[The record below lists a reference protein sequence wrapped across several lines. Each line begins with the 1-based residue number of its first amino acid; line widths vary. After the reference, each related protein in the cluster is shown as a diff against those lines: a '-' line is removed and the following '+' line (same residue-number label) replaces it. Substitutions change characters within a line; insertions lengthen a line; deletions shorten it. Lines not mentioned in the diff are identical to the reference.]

1 MGAIAS
7 RSSSRR
13 REGRERRESREGRE
27 QLAPSKKARG
37 RESAVAAASGVATPN
52 LGSVAGNG
60 GPALGGV
67 LEQLTR
73 VQTGKHRVVT
83 CYLKLEPRD
92 RTRGK
97 YLIKI
102 KNRMKA
108 AFQALPRL
116 GLDREIA
123 DEVSRDLHRVQEF
136 LKKPGNLPHTQG
148 LAIFACEAIDLFEMV
163 PLPVVHRSR
172 LAVDVT
178 PLVRELASVE
188 EEFGRLLTVV
198 LDRSRAR
205 FFEVTAYHCREL
217 PGLRS
222 ETTRGKRFHA
232 DHDGSSG
239 WGEHTYNNRIRQ
251 EKQRHYEAIARE
263 LFSLDRHHP
272 AHGIVLA
279 GPGAEARAVEPFLHS
294 YLTER
299 LIGTVRLNPKEA
311 SAPSVHAATLE
322 VREAY
327 ERATERE
334 QVHEMLEGIGSG
346 WGVNGLGA
354 TLKAL
359 ARGQVRS
366 LLVNSDAGE
375 AGFRCGDS
383 GRLAPTEAEC
393 GGEGEPIPVI
403 DIVDDAIEEAL
414 RQGVDVNVVYEP
426 EARDAIESLGALLR
440 FR

>member
-7 RSSSRR
+7 RSSSR
-13 REGRERRESREGRE
+13 GRQG
-27 QLAPSKKARG
+27 RG
-37 RESAVAAASGVATPN
+37 RRAGRDAAIEAASNTTATQVSPGVKE
-52 LGSVAGNG
+52 NG
-60 GPALGGV
+60 GPPLAGV
-67 LEQLTR
+67 LEQLTQ

-97 YLIKI
+97 YLIKV
-102 KNRMKA
+102 KNRMKS

-116 GLDREIA
+116 GLERAIS

-136 LKKPGNLPHTQG
+136 LRTPGNLPHTQG
-148 LAIFACEAIDLFEMV
+148 LAIFACEGIDLFEMV

-172 LAVDVT
+172 LAVDAT

-222 ETTRGKRFHA
+222 EATRGKRFHA
-232 DHDGSSG
+232 DQDGSSG

-263 LFSLDRHHP
+263 LFSMDRRHP

-279 GPGAEARAVEPFLHS
+279 GPGAEAGAVEPFLHS

-299 LIGTVRLNPKEA
+299 LIGTVRLNPKDA
-311 SAPSVHAATLE
+311 SPPSVHAATLA

-327 ERATERE
+327 ERAAERE
-334 QVHEMLEGIGSG
+334 QVHEMLEGIGTG
-346 WGVNGLGA
+346 WGVNGLNA

-366 LLVNSDAGE
+366 LLVNADASE
-375 AGFRCGDS
+375 PGFRCGDS
-383 GRLAPTEAEC
+383 GRLALTEAEC
-393 GGEGEPIPVI
+393 RGEGEPIPVI

-426 EARDAIESLGALLR
+426 EARDAIEGLGALLR